1 MITNVKGDYMP
12 KNRIFK
18 FTDGEEI
25 KEVTALG
32 WKKAVKS
39 FQGGAKATSTVVSWI
54 GKKGKEMTK
63 SIKLPIG
70 RSKKIGK

>member
-1 MITNVKGDYMP
+1 MS

-39 FQGGAKATSTVVSWI
+39 FQSGAKATETVVSWI
-54 GKKGKEMTK
+54 SKKGKEMTK
-63 SIKLPIG
+63 RVKLPLG
-70 RSKKIGK
+70 RSKKVGK

>member
-1 MITNVKGDYMP
+1 MS

-39 FQGGAKATSTVVSWI
+39 FQSGAKATETVVSWI

-63 SIKLPIG
+63 RVKLPLG
-70 RSKKIGK
+70 RSKKVGN

>member
-1 MITNVKGDYMP
+1 MS

-18 FTDGEEI
+18 FTNGDEI

-39 FQGGAKATSTVVSWI
+39 FQGGAKATETVVSWI
-54 GKKGKEMTK
+54 GKKGKEMT
-63 SIKLPIG
+63 L
-70 RSKKIGK
+70 

>member
-1 MITNVKGDYMP
+1 MS

-18 FTDGEEI
+18 FTDGDEV

-32 WKKAVKS
+32 WRRAVKS
-39 FQGGAKATSTVVSWI
+39 FQSSAKATETIVSWI

-63 SIKLPIG
+63 SIRLPLGRKKKLG
-70 RSKKIGK
+70 R

>member
-1 MITNVKGDYMP
+1 MS

-18 FTDGEEI
+18 FTDGDEI

-39 FQGGAKATSTVVSWI
+39 FQSSAKATETVVSWM

-63 SIKLPIG
+63 AIKLPLG
-70 RSKKIGK
+70 RKKKIGR

>member
-1 MITNVKGDYMP
+1 MP

-32 WKKAVKS
+32 WRRAVKS
-39 FQGGAKATSTVVSWI
+39 FQNSAKVTETVVTWI
-54 GKKGKEMTK
+54 GKKGKSMTK
-63 SIKLPIG
+63 AIKLPLG
-70 RSKKIGK
+70 RKKKMDR

>member
-1 MITNVKGDYMP
+1 MS

-39 FQGGAKATSTVVSWI
+39 FQSGAKATETVVSWI
-54 GKKGKEMTK
+54 GKKGKEMTNRV
-63 SIKLPIG
+63 KLPLG
-70 RSKKIGK
+70 RSKKVGK

>member
-1 MITNVKGDYMP
+1 MITNAKGDFMP

-32 WKKAVKS
+32 WKKQLNH
-39 FQGGAKATSTVVSWI
+39 FKAEQRQHLRLYR
-54 GKKGKEMTK
+54 G
-63 SIKLPIG
+63 
-70 RSKKIGK
+70 

>member
-1 MITNVKGDYMP
+1 MS

-39 FQGGAKATSTVVSWI
+39 FQSGAKATETVVSWI

-63 SIKLPIG
+63 RVRLPIG
-70 RSKKIGK
+70 RSNKIGR

>member
-1 MITNVKGDYMP
+1 MYEYKCKILRVV
-12 KNRIFK
+12 
-18 FTDGEEI
+18 DGEEI

-39 FQGGAKATSTVVSWI
+39 FQSGAKATETVVSWI

-63 SIKLPIG
+63 KVRLPIG
-70 RSKKIGK
+70 RSKKVGK

>member
-1 MITNVKGDYMP
+1 MP
-12 KNRIFK
+12 RMRKFK
-18 FTDGEEI
+18 FDDGTEVKEI
-25 KEVTALG
+25 ESLS

-39 FQGGAKATSTVVSWI
+39 FQGGAKATETVVSWI

-63 SIKLPIG
+63 KIKLPIG

>member
-1 MITNVKGDYMP
+1 MP
-12 KNRIFK
+12 KSRIFK

-39 FQGGAKATSTVVSWI
+39 FQSGAKATETVVCWI

-63 SIKLPIG
+63 KVRLPIG
-70 RSKKIGK
+70 RSKKVGK

>member
-1 MITNVKGDYMP
+1 MP

-18 FTDGEEI
+18 FTNGDEI

-39 FQGGAKATSTVVSWI
+39 FKGGAKATETVVSWI

-63 SIKLPIG
+63 KIKLPIG

>member
-25 KEVTALG
+25 KEVTEKKK
-32 WKKAVKS
+32 KKAVKS

>member
-1 MITNVKGDYMP
+1 MS

-32 WKKAVKS
+32 WRRAVKS
-39 FQGGAKATSTVVSWI
+39 FQSTAKVTNTVVSWI
-54 GKKGKEMTK
+54 GKKGKEMSK
-63 SIKLPIG
+63 EIQLPIG
-70 RSKKIGK
+70 RKKKLGR